1 MSSIYGKASDRLPS
15 SKKKTVQGAGKFTKK
30 PHGGGETFHGDTR
43 AGSPP
48 AKAHR
53 HKKTSRGQGR

>member
-1 MSSIYGKASDRLPS
+1 MPSIYGKTSSRLPD
-15 SKKKTVQGAGKFTKK
+15 SKKKTTQGAGKHTKK
-30 PHGGGETFHGDTR
+30 PHHGGETFHGGYR

-53 HKKTSRGQGR
+53 HKKAYRGQGR